1 MLGSQLLLPSMD
13 GGPRGPAEAVGM
25 GLAYYELFKS
35 LLRHLDTFGLEAHC
49 ANILE
54 IQNDQPVGDTP

>member
-35 LLRHLDTFGLEAHC
+35 LLRHLDTFGGSLRQYFGNPE
-49 ANILE
+49 
-54 IQNDQPVGDTP
+54 

>member
-35 LLRHLDTFGLEAHC
+35 LLRHLDTFGGSLHQYFGNPE
-49 ANILE
+49 
-54 IQNDQPVGDTP
+54 